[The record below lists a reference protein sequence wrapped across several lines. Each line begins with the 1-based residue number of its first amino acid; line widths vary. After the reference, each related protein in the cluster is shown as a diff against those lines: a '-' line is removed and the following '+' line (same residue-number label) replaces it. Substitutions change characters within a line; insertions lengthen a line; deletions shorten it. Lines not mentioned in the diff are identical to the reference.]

1 MPQNTTTD
9 LAIIGAGPGGYV
21 AAIRAAQLG
30 MQVTLIE
37 GRDKPGGTCLNI
49 GCIPSKALLHAS
61 HHYANIAKGGFKTMG
76 IASSAKLDIKA
87 LMAHKTKII
96 ASLADG
102 IQYLLKKNRIQYIH
116 GTATLTSA
124 TDIAIKTNTGKTQT
138 IKASR
143 ILIATGSVSTPLK
156 NVAVDETHIVT
167 STGALNLSQV
177 PKRMLVIGGGYIGLE
192 MACVWQRLGAEVEV
206 VEFQPRILPGMD
218 NEVASQFKKILE
230 QQGIKFRL
238 GASVTSAKRDKNQV
252 VVDIAPANAN
262 DNAKTSQEKPAQ
274 QKVDVV
280 LLAIGRL
287 PYTDGLG
294 LDDIGVA
301 RDERGRVKVDN
312 KFATSVPNIYAI
324 GDVIAGPMLAH
335 KAEEDGVAAVEGMA
349 GKPIHIDYNLVPG
362 IVYTHPEVAVIGKT
376 EEELKASNT
385 AYSKSVFPFSAN
397 SRARAMAETD
407 GLVKILAHS
416 KTDQVLGVHCI
427 GADAGG
433 LIHEC
438 AMAMA
443 FSASAEDIARVCH
456 AHPTL
461 NEAVR
466 EAALGIDKR
475 AIHI

>member
-37 GRDKPGGTCLNI
+37 AGDRPGGTCLNI

-61 HHYANIAKGGFKTMG
+61 HHYASIAKGAFKTMG
-76 IASSAKLDIKA
+76 ITSSAKLDLKA
-87 LMAHKTKII
+87 LMAHKSKII
-96 ASLADG
+96 ATLADG
-102 IQYLLKKNRIQYIH
+102 IHYLLKKNRIQYMQ

-124 TDIAIKTNTGKTQT
+124 TDIAIKTKDGKKQT
-138 IKASR
+138 LKASR

-167 STGALNLSQV
+167 STGALSLAQV
-177 PKRMLVIGGGYIGLE
+177 PKRLLVIGGGYIGLE

-252 VVDIAPANAN
+252 VVEITPVNA
-262 DNAKTSQEKPAQ
+262 NAKTSSSDKPRQEK
-274 QKVDVV
+274 VDAV

-301 RDERGRVKVDN
+301 MDDKGRIKVDN
-312 KFATSVPNIYAI
+312 RFTTSVPNIHAI

-376 EEELKASNT
+376 EEELKANNIPYT
-385 AYSKSVFPFSAN
+385 KSVFPFSAN
-397 SRARAMAETD
+397 SRGRAMAETD
-407 GLVKILAHS
+407 GFVKILAHG

-427 GADAGG
+427 SADAGG

-461 NEAVR
+461 NEAVK